1 MPPCPN
7 FSTLAI
13 KLVHSARTKVTFFR
27 ISVHLASQYLSLFV
41 YKSRH
46 CMPRMPA
53 LCVLIKFKPT
63 VPAGLEWKKKKTE
76 KKWSKNYLAIFRK
89 GASLVAQRVKNFP
102 AMKDTQV

>member
-1 MPPCPN
+1 MPPCTN

-13 KLVHSARTKVTFFR
+13 KLVHSARTKVSFFC
-27 ISVHLASQYLSLFV
+27 ISLHLVSQYLSLFV

-53 LCVLIKFKPT
+53 LCVLIKFKLT

>member
-63 VPAGLEWKKKKTE
+63 GPAGLEWKKKKR
-76 KKWSKNYLAIFRK
+76 KKWSKNFLAILERRLPWWLR
-89 GASLVAQRVKNFP
+89 G
-102 AMKDTQV
+102 

>member
-53 LCVLIKFKPT
+53 LCVLIKFKLT
-63 VPAGLEWKKKKTE
+63 VPAGLEWKKKKSLLTSGQE
-76 KKWSKNYLAIFRK
+76 LR
-89 GASLVAQRVKNFP
+89 ASYCCIYTSMILCL
-102 AMKDTQV
+102 

>member
-13 KLVHSARTKVTFFR
+13 KLVHSARTKVTFF
-27 ISVHLASQYLSLFV
+27 SLHLVSQYLSLWV

-46 CMPRMPA
+46 CMPRMPP

-63 VPAGLEWKKKKTE
+63 VPARLEWKKKKKKE
-76 KKWSKNYLAIFRK
+76 EKWSKNYLAIFRK
-89 GASLVAQRVKNFP
+89 GASLVAQRVKNLP

>member
-27 ISVHLASQYLSLFV
+27 ISVHLACQYLSLFV

-53 LCVLIKFKPT
+53 LCVLIKFKLT
-63 VPAGLEWKKKKTE
+63 VPAGLEWKKKKQ
-76 KKWSKNYLAIFRK
+76 KKNGLKIIWL
-89 GASLVAQRVKNFP
+89 SLERGLP
-102 AMKDTQV
+102 WWLRG

>member
-13 KLVHSARTKVTFFR
+13 KLVHSARTKVTFF
-27 ISVHLASQYLSLFV
+27 SLHLVSQYLSLWV

-46 CMPRMPA
+46 CMPRMPP

-63 VPAGLEWKKKKTE
+63 VPARLEWKKKKRKKKNGLKIVWLPLERGLLPAWFTE
-76 KKWSKNYLAIFRK
+76 RSERQ
-89 GASLVAQRVKNFP
+89 GVRPV
-102 AMKDTQV
+102 D